1 MKAAQIN
8 IYGGSEAVEINKNAQ
23 EPAIAPG
30 KVLVEIYAAG
40 VNPVDWK
47 IREGYLKE
55 RAPLQ
60 FPATLGGDFSG
71 VVREVAEGV
80 SGFKKGDE
88 VYGQAG
94 LLNGGSGSFAE
105 FALADITKI
114 AHKPKRLNYEEAA
127 ALPLAA
133 VSAWQGL
140 VDHIKLSRGNKIL
153 IHGGAGGIGAFAV
166 QIAKHLGAYV
176 ATTVSADDVSYAKE
190 LGADEV
196 IDYGAQRFEDLA
208 RGYDAVF
215 DTAGVGGETYEK
227 SFRVVKKNG
236 IICSMTE
243 QPREDLIEQ
252 YGVSAMR
259 QSTDVTTERLS
270 KLAELVDQGILT
282 IEIDKTFSLDQAA
295 EALTYLQT
303 KHSKGKVVL
312 EVRR

>member
-8 IYGGSEAVEINKNAQ
+8 TYGGGEVVEINGNAP
-23 EPAIAPG
+23 EPASAEG

-60 FPATLGGDFSG
+60 FPATLGGDFCG
-71 VVREVAEGV
+71 VV
-80 SGFKKGDE
+80 KGTGEE

-105 FALADITKI
+105 IALADVKKI
-114 AHKPKRLNYEEAA
+114 ARKPKQIDHTQAA

-140 VDHIKLSRGNKIL
+140 VEHIKLARGQKVL

-176 ATTVSADDVSYAKE
+176 ATTVHANDITYAKE

-196 IDYGAQRFEDLA
+196 IDYEAQRFSERSRVAREDVL
-208 RGYDAVF
+208 REYDAVF
-215 DTAGVGGETYEK
+215 DASGAGGETYAR
-227 SFRVVKKNG
+227 SFQVVQRG
-236 IICSMTE
+236 GVIVSMTE
-243 QPREDLIEQ
+243 QPRNDLAEQ
-252 YGVSAMR
+252 YQVSTMR
-259 QSTDVTTERLS
+259 QSTDVTPERLE
-270 KLAELVDQGILT
+270 KIAELADQGILK

-303 KHSKGKVVL
+303 KHTRGKVVI
-312 EVRR
+312 EIKS